1 VAEYSNLL
9 SQLERS
15 SLIESAVMQ
24 LVKNGYSSKYWSPGI
39 KLSVYKQFIRPIAEY
54 GMQVKILE
62 KAELDILESAQ
73 LKASRILLQLP
84 WNCSITLKIV

>member
-1 VAEYSNLL
+1 M
-9 SQLERS
+9 
-15 SLIESAVMQ
+15 IIIIIIMQ

-39 KLSVYKQFIRPIAEY
+39 KLSVYKQFIRPTAEY

-62 KAELDILESAQ
+62 KAELDAQ

-84 WNCSITLKIV
+84 WNCSIQGIRRLFCMESVIFSVLSLN